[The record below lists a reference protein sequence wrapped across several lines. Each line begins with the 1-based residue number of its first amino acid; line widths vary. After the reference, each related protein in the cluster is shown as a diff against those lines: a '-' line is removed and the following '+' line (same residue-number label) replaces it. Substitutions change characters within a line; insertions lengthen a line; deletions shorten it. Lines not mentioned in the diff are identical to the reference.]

1 MSHRNHQYHL
11 KPSHVLYDESSSLL
25 DPSTSVKTFA
35 QLIKNLN
42 NGILVEDANRKIVLV
57 NHLFCQM
64 MNLSLD
70 PDRMIGMDCGEA
82 ADTLKLLF
90 KDSDIILQRVEELI
104 ARRELV
110 TGDELYMLDGKILV
124 RDYIPIYVDNE
135 FKGNLWKFQDITQIK
150 QEELA
155 LHEAKEQAEESSRAK
170 EIFLANMS
178 HEIRTPMNAI
188 MGMCQQLKKT
198 WLNNQQRS
206 WLDTI
211 DSAAENLLVV
221 INDILDIA
229 KVEAGK
235 LDIEAIGFRM
245 KDILSRATKV
255 MQHKAEE
262 KGISLSY
269 TLDSNVSPVLIG
281 DPYRLNQVLLNLI
294 GNAIKFTPKGTVS
307 VTCSAGGPLNIGDN
321 QCLRIVVKD
330 TGIGMDEPFL
340 NRLFDKFSQEDR
352 TVTRKYGGTGLGMS
366 ICKQLIGLMNGH
378 ILVKSQKSEGTEVIL
393 TIPFLRG
400 RECDLQQNE
409 TVAKDP
415 VIFKGKKILLVED
428 NEMNRLVART
438 VLNNYGAEIHE
449 AVNGLEG
456 VESLKK
462 ERFDLVLMDVQM
474 PEMDGLEATRK
485 IRLEIDATIPIIAFT
500 ANAIKGDTDKC
511 LAAGMNDYV
520 SKPFEEARLIRTI
533 ACWLDGSRRA
543 CPEITTPANQPPP
556 ADSLFDLTRLNTISK
571 GNQTFVHKM
580 ITLFLEEVPQ
590 FTEEM
595 LSAYTSGNYEF
606 IKKTAHRI
614 KPTLGNLGINTLKD
628 DIQTIE
634 QLAAD
639 QTANGQLLELL
650 RRTNGIVINVAGE
663 LRTYLASAI

>member
-1 MSHRNHQYHL
+1 MSHRNHQYHM
-11 KPSHVLYDESSSLL
+11 KPSHVIYDESSPFL

-82 ADTLKLLF
+82 GDTLKLLF
-90 KDSDIILQRVEELI
+90 RDSDSILQRVDELI
-104 ARRELV
+104 AKRELV
-110 TGDELYMLDGKILV
+110 TGDELYMLDGKVLV
-124 RDYIPIYVDNE
+124 RDYIPIYVENE
-135 FKGNLWKFQDITQIK
+135 FKGNLWKFQDITLVK

-170 EIFLANMS
+170 EMFLANMS

-198 WLNNQQRS
+198 LLDNQQRS

-221 INDILDIA
+221 INDILDIT
-229 KVEAGK
+229 KIEAGK
-235 LDIEAIGFRM
+235 LDIETIGFRM

-262 KGISLSY
+262 KGINLSWSL
-269 TLDSNVSPVLIG
+269 DGNISPVLIG

-294 GNAIKFTPKGTVS
+294 GNAIKFTPKGSVS
-307 VTCSAGGPLNIGDN
+307 ITCSAGGPLNIGEI
-321 QCLRIVVKD
+321 QCVRITVKD

-366 ICKQLIGLMNGH
+366 ICKQLVGLMSGH
-378 ILVKSQKSEGTEVIL
+378 IHVKSQKDEGTEVVL
-393 TIPFLRG
+393 NIPFLRG
-400 RECDLQQNE
+400 RECDLRQEE
-409 TVAKDP
+409 TIARDP

-438 VLNNYGAEIHE
+438 VLNNYGADIHE

-456 VESLKK
+456 VEAL
-462 ERFDLVLMDVQM
+462 RRGQFDLVLMDVQM

-485 IRLEIDATIPIIAFT
+485 IRLEVDAAIPIIAFT

-533 ACWLDGSRRA
+533 ACWLDAPPSS
-543 CPEITTPANQPPP
+543 TP
-556 ADSLFDLTRLNTISK
+556 LFDLSRLNTISK
-571 GNQTFVHKM
+571 GNQTFVNKM
-580 ITLFLEEVPQ
+580 INLFLEEVPHYA
-590 FTEEM
+590 EEM
-595 LSAYTSGNYEF
+595 LTAYTSGNFEF
-606 IKKTAHRI
+606 IRKTAHRI
-614 KPTLGNLGINTLKD
+614 KPTLGNLGIVTLKD

-634 QLAAD
+634 DLAA
-639 QTANGQLLELL
+639 GQNPSDRLLELL
-650 RRTNGIVINVAGE
+650 RRTNGVVINVAGE
-663 LRTYLASAI
+663 LRTYLASAV

>member
-1 MSHRNHQYHL
+1 MPHRNHQYQI
-11 KPSHVLYDESSSLL
+11 KPSQVIYDETSPFL

-42 NGILVEDANRKIVLV
+42 NGILMEDANRKIVLV

-70 PDRMIGMDCGEA
+70 PDRMIGMDCGA
-82 ADTLKLLF
+82 AVNSLKPLF
-90 KDSDIILQRVEELI
+90 RNSDAILQRVDELI
-104 ARRELV
+104 AKRELV
-110 TGDELYMLDGKILV
+110 TGDELYMVDGKVLV
-124 RDYIPIYVDNE
+124 RDYIPIYVENE
-135 FKGNLWKFQDITQIK
+135 FKGNLWKFQDITLIK

-170 EIFLANMS
+170 EMFLANMS

-198 WLNNQQRS
+198 LLDNQQRS

-221 INDILDIA
+221 INDILDIT
-229 KVEAGK
+229 KIEAGK
-235 LDIEAIGFRM
+235 LDIEAIGFQM

-262 KGISLSY
+262 KGIHLSWL
-269 TLDSNVSPVLIG
+269 LDGNISPVLIG
-281 DPYRLNQVLLNLI
+281 DPYRLNQILLNLI
-294 GNAIKFTPKGTVS
+294 GNAIKFTPKGSVS
-307 VTCSAGGPLNIGDN
+307 VTCSAGGPLNIGEI
-321 QCLRIVVKD
+321 QCIRIAVKD

-366 ICKQLIGLMNGH
+366 ICKQLVELMNGH
-378 ILVKSQKSEGTEVIL
+378 IHVKSQKGEGTEVIL

-400 RECDLQQNE
+400 RECDLRQEE
-409 TVAKDP
+409 TTAKDP
-415 VIFKGKKILLVED
+415 VTFKGKKILLVED
-428 NEMNRLVART
+428 NEINRLVART
-438 VLNNYGAEIHE
+438 VLNNYGADIRE

-456 VESLKK
+456 VETLRR
-462 ERFDLVLMDVQM
+462 EHFDLVLMDVQM

-485 IRLEIDATIPIIAFT
+485 IRLEIDPAIPIIAFT

-533 ACWLDGSRRA
+533 ACWL
-543 CPEITTPANQPPP
+543 ETPRCAPPSANP
-556 ADSLFDLTRLNTISK
+556 LFDLTRLNTISK
-571 GNQTFVHKM
+571 GNQTFVNKM
-580 ITLFLEEVPQ
+580 INLFLDEVPH

-595 LSAYTSGNYEF
+595 LTAYTSGNFDF

-614 KPTLGNLGINTLKD
+614 KPTLGNLGINALKD

-634 QLAAD
+634 DLAA
-639 QTANGQLLELL
+639 GQNPSGHLLELL
-650 RRTNGIVINVAGE
+650 RRTNGVVINVAGE
-663 LRTYLASAI
+663 LRTYLASAV

>member
-1 MSHRNHQYHL
+1 M
-11 KPSHVLYDESSSLL
+11 KPSHVLYDESSSFL
-25 DPSTSVKTFA
+25 DPSTSAKTFA

-42 NGILVEDANRKIVLV
+42 NGILVEDAGRKIVLV

-82 ADTLKLLF
+82 TDTLKLLF
-90 KDSDIILQRVEELI
+90 KDPDSILRRVDELI
-104 ARRELV
+104 AKRELV

-124 RDYIPIYVDNE
+124 RDYIPIYVDHE
-135 FKGNLWKFQDITQIK
+135 FKGNLWKFQDVTRIK

-170 EIFLANMS
+170 ELFLANMS

-221 INDILDIA
+221 INDILDIT
-229 KVEAGK
+229 KIEAGK
-235 LDIEAIGFRM
+235 LDIESIGFHM

-269 TLDSNVSPVLIG
+269 TLDGNVSPVLIG

-294 GNAIKFTPKGTVS
+294 GNAIKFTPKGSVS
-307 VTCSAGGPLNIGDN
+307 VVCSAGGPLNIGDN

-330 TGIGMDEPFL
+330 TGIGMDEAFL

-366 ICKQLIGLMNGH
+366 ICKQLVELMNGH
-378 ILVKSQKSEGTEVIL
+378 ILVKSQKGEGTEVIL
-393 TIPFLRG
+393 TIPFQRG

-409 TVAKDP
+409 TTVKDP
-415 VIFKGKKILLVED
+415 EIFKGKKILLVED

-438 VLNNYGAEIHE
+438 VLNNYGADIRE

-456 VESLKK
+456 VETLKK

-485 IRLEIDATIPIIAFT
+485 IRLEIDAAIPIIAFT

-520 SKPFEEARLIRTI
+520 SKPFEEARLIRTL
-533 ACWLDGSRRA
+533 ACWLDGSRA
-543 CPEITTPANQPPP
+543 TNPAP
-556 ADSLFDLTRLNTISK
+556 ALPLFDLTRLNTIGK
-571 GNQTFVHKM
+571 GSQTFVNKM
-580 ITLFLEEVPQ
+580 IALFLDEVPH

-595 LSAYTSGNYEF
+595 LSAYTHGNFDF

-614 KPTLGNLGINTLKD
+614 KPTLGTLGISALKD

-639 QTANGQLLELL
+639 ETASSQLLELL
-650 RRTNGIVINVAGE
+650 RRTNGVVINVAGE
-663 LRTYLASAI
+663 LRTYLASAV